1 MDRQRCSHA
10 RRHDS
15 DLRRSRSVVPQAT
28 CVCGPAFV
36 PCLRVYEVAC
46 TSTPG
51 TMASSADPAGLHGVA
66 TRVATLG
73 IAGPGSEGAG
83 DPDAAATAPLS
94 IFPTAPL
101 PDTSPLAQRR
111 FSERSAS
118 SSSSRSEP
126 PGRKP
131 RAPLSDRPVTFHSNV
146 KSSGYGL
153 THPKQRLGQR
163 PGAPQRSKSVGV
175 TSRGPKGVGAAALSR
190 RYPVDCGAIST
201 PQPQHVLPNGAPVHA
216 GAALRVAYAPDGSR
230 LVSCGTDRAARALR
244 LPIARHAGD
253 GSTFIG
259 HNAPVVAAVSHA
271 PYAAGD
277 MRAAPSPHTASRLS

>member
-1 MDRQRCSHA
+1 MFERGGEEGRCLEGVQVV
-10 RRHDS
+10 
-15 DLRRSRSVVPQAT
+15 LRRR
-28 CVCGPAFV
+28 
-36 PCLRVYEVAC
+36 RR
-46 TSTPG
+46 
-51 TMASSADPAGLHGVA
+51 DGV
-66 TRVATLG
+66 R
-73 IAGPGSEGAG
+73 
-83 DPDAAATAPLS
+83 
-94 IFPTAPL
+94 
-101 PDTSPLAQRR
+101 
-111 FSERSAS
+111 ER
-118 SSSSRSEP
+118 
-126 PGRKP
+126 G
-131 RAPLSDRPVTFHSNV
+131 NV